1 MGQVATHGQA
11 FEAYPDGVPSLVQC
25 CNCCTEM
32 RRHLSRISGY
42 EAKFLASTLYGG
54 ATREESWIMER
65 DEILPNAILVLVW
78 KLKIEK
84 RKRTLL
90 LAAAST
96 VRQDQ
101 LSFGS
106 FFA

>member
-1 MGQVATHGQA
+1 
-11 FEAYPDGVPSLVQC
+11 
-25 CNCCTEM
+25 
-32 RRHLSRISGY
+32 
-42 EAKFLASTLYGG
+42 
-54 ATREESWIMER
+54 MER